1 MTREI
6 NAGAT
11 IDACVFGARVP
22 AARPVLDYTP
32 RLIPHNDEA
41 IVLLEASH
49 ILWQGRARRALIDQR

>member
-11 IDACVFGARVP
+11 IDACVFSAQVP
-22 AARPVLDYTP
+22 AARPALDYTP

-41 IVLLEASH
+41 IVPLEASQ
-49 ILWQGRARRALIDQR
+49 ILWQR